1 MALTNKHKKR
11 IKDASLMVSS
21 LRKMTED
28 MQSINDA
35 YSKELDDI
43 LKALVLG
50 KRTTKAQSNASTQ
63 TNAEVENADNT
74 NLIAEKD
81 PESAESTYSEKHEN
95 QSEQKEEKNLVDL
108 ETNNNAPPS
117 WAKDLYKKILKI
129 CHPDKLNIKDTLDFE
144 KKLHAGKSCLRYY
157 NTGNYEYMIMVGGTV
172 DTFTDKL
179 SQNKQLEILN
189 KIYAEDNQSIQSIQ
203 NSVSWKWGI
212 SWDEQG
218 GRIRFLE
225 NFCRLKKIKPIPNR
239 KQLQKILDEIE
250 NQ

>member
-1 MALTNKHKKR
+1 
-11 IKDASLMVSS
+11 
-21 LRKMTED
+21 
-28 MQSINDA
+28 
-35 YSKELDDI
+35 
-43 LKALVLG
+43 
-50 KRTTKAQSNASTQ
+50 
-63 TNAEVENADNT
+63 
-74 NLIAEKD
+74 
-81 PESAESTYSEKHEN
+81 
-95 QSEQKEEKNLVDL
+95 
-108 ETNNNAPPS
+108 
-117 WAKDLYKKILKI
+117 
-129 CHPDKLNIKDTLDFE
+129 
-144 KKLHAGKSCLRYY
+144 
-157 NTGNYEYMIMVGGTV
+157 MVGGTV

-218 GRIRFLE
+218 GRIMFLE